1 MSRTVGLIPKKK
13 VKQPKPDTKPDNKP
27 EEKSEEKPDTTT
39 E

>member
-13 VKQPKPDTKPDNKP
+13 VKQPKPDTKPED
-27 EEKSEEKPDTTT
+27 KPDTKA

>member
-13 VKQPKPDTKPDNKP
+13 VKQPKPDTKP
-27 EEKSEEKPDTTT
+27 EETSEDKPDTKT